1 MPKTNDPTQEPFT
14 SYKLDEEKS
23 KDKGRTFTVWM
34 SEDDDKWLKDAQRLI
49 RQPKDS
55 TAIKQL
61 AQIGANLLGEPK
73 MAFAIDTLFKNNRKN
88 ERLGITQ

>member
-1 MPKTNDPTQEPFT
+1 MPKTNDKTQEPFT
-14 SYKLDEEKS
+14 PYKLEGEKA
-23 KDKGRTFTVWM
+23 KEKGRTFTVYM
-34 SEDDDKWLKDAQRLI
+34 SDDDDAWLNDAKKLI

-61 AQIGANLLGEPK
+61 AQIGANMLGEPK